1 MKNFNKKQW
10 FKEYRAKNKARIDQK
25 LKEWKEKNKAKYGE
39 YQKKF
44 QSERYQNNKEQFV
57 QEQLKRTAKYRD
69 IVYAA
74 YGNVCN
80 CCGETNSLFLTV
92 DHVNNDG
99 HKDKD
104 KNGDRYSG
112 TSLYIRIIKADFPPE
127 FQILCYNCNMGKA
140 RNKGVCP
147 HKIQ

>member
-1 MKNFNKKQW
+1 MKNFNKKEW
-10 FKEYRAKNKARIDQK
+10 FKKYRKENKARIDQK
-25 LKEWKEKNKAKYGE
+25 LKEWKEKNKEKYGE

-44 QSERYQNNKEQFV
+44 QSERYQKNKEQFV
-57 QEQLKRTAKYRD
+57 QEQLTRTAKYRN
-69 IVYAA
+69 IVYGA
-74 YGNVCN
+74 YGNICN
-80 CCGETNSLFLTV
+80 CCGETNSMFLTV

-99 HKDKD
+99 SKDKD

-112 TSLYIRIIKADFPPE
+112 TSLYIRIIKANFPPE